1 MSAVSYVN
9 KLGGTK
15 SKDLNTLMKKIWQ
28 WCQDKKICLTAEHL
42 PGTQNVIA
50 DWYSRNVNDSSD
62 WALDRDIF
70 LQIQKLVGNLEVDLF
85 ASRLNH
91 QLDKY
96 VSWKPDPMSWAT
108 DAFLLCWK
116 EIQGYAFPPFA
127 MIGRCLAKTMKDK
140 AILTLIAPIWQA
152 QPWYPLI
159 LQMLI
164 RDPIRLPNF
173 PALLKSPLGEIHPL
187 TQTGSLNLGVWIIS
201 GQTHLQQNY
210 QEQLQHCTKRLGDQA
225 LKSLTKAPGENGA
238 AGVINNHLIP
248 FTPLWPI

>member
-50 DWYSRNVNDSSD
+50 DWYSRNVNDSID

-91 QLDKY
+91 QLD
-96 VSWKPDPMSWAT
+96 
-108 DAFLLCWK
+108 
-116 EIQGYAFPPFA
+116 
-127 MIGRCLAKTMKDK
+127 
-140 AILTLIAPIWQA
+140 
-152 QPWYPLI
+152 
-159 LQMLI
+159 
-164 RDPIRLPNF
+164 
-173 PALLKSPLGEIHPL
+173 
-187 TQTGSLNLGVWIIS
+187 
-201 GQTHLQQNY
+201 
-210 QEQLQHCTKRLGDQA
+210 
-225 LKSLTKAPGENGA
+225 
-238 AGVINNHLIP
+238 
-248 FTPLWPI
+248 